1 MTNSHGTSRPHGAKS
16 SLNFFPSFVGKSGV
30 SATRLIAGSGG
41 GVFCD
46 FGVASNLVLVPD
58 SEDQRNHV
66 SPNGLWQLLGV
77 AAALVE
83 VFRVTSE
90 AMLEG

>member
-1 MTNSHGTSRPHGAKS
+1 M
-16 SLNFFPSFVGKSGV
+16 
-30 SATRLIAGSGG
+30 
-41 GVFCD
+41 FCD